1 MARVP
6 GRLRI
11 GHTAAFSFDAA
22 LDALLWMVAGHELVL
37 VEDYR
42 DARALV
48 RTVRAERLDYVDVT
62 PSYLAELIALG
73 LFEEHRPSI
82 VVFGGEAVSAEV
94 WRRLGEYPDVL
105 AVNTYG
111 PTEYTVDATQGV
123 VSAGVAPHIGYPVGD
138 TRCLVLDAWLRLVPS
153 GAPGELYLA
162 GPGLARGYAGEPGL
176 TAARFVADPFGG
188 GGRMYRTGDL
198 VRVGEHGLEYLGRT
212 DSQVKIRGFRIE
224 PREVE
229 RVISGH
235 PAVARCAVVPVEVA
249 TGTALVA
256 YVVAAGRLDAADV
269 LARAR
274 AALPDY
280 MVPAAVVA
288 VDALPL
294 TEQGKLDVRALPVP
308 RLSAGSTARR

>member
-1 MARVP
+1 MTSPRDGTDLLPEVTADEVAFLNLSGGSTGVPKLIPRTHDDYLHSVRESADICGLTTESVYMATLPVSHNFTLSSPGVLGALHAGARIVLAPAPSPDVAFPLIARERVTITGVVP
-6 GRLRI
+6 PI
-11 GHTAAFSFDAA
+11 
-22 LDALLWMVAGHELVL
+22 ALLWMVAGHELVL

-162 GPGLARGYAGEPGL
+162 G
-176 TAARFVADPFGG
+176 
-188 GGRMYRTGDL
+188 
-198 VRVGEHGLEYLGRT
+198 
-212 DSQVKIRGFRIE
+212 
-224 PREVE
+224 
-229 RVISGH
+229 
-235 PAVARCAVVPVEVA
+235 
-249 TGTALVA
+249 
-256 YVVAAGRLDAADV
+256 
-269 LARAR
+269 
-274 AALPDY
+274 
-280 MVPAAVVA
+280 
-288 VDALPL
+288 
-294 TEQGKLDVRALPVP
+294 
-308 RLSAGSTARR
+308 